1 MAQGQLKSRYD
12 VLTKDRNVFLDR
24 AREAAK
30 LTLPSLIPPE
40 GANSSTEYET
50 PWQSIGSRGVNNL
63 ASKILLA
70 LFPPSS
76 PFFRMGIDEPTL
88 AALGAKKSEAEKQLA
103 AFERVI
109 MSDIEDSRT
118 RASLFQSAKHLIVAG
133 NALLFNTP
141 TGEVRMYPLSR
152 YVTKRDA
159 EGNTYEIIAV
169 DNTVFGALSPA
180 YQEAAIAAG
189 VNKNRDDDV
198 MVYTGIFRDS
208 LNGQWTVHQ
217 EIEGV
222 VVPGSNGTYPLDA
235 SPWIPLRMVA
245 IDGESYGR
253 GYVEEIYGDLNTLD
267 ALTQAIT
274 EAAAAGAVVK
284 FLVNPNG
291 VTDIDDVTDTE
302 NGGFCEGKADDITV
316 LQVGKFADL
325 RVANETITQIEAR
338 LSQAFLLHSSV
349 QRNAERVTAEEIRF
363 MASELEDALGG
374 IYSVLAQE
382 LQLPMVKHRI
392 VRLTKMKKLPP
403 LPQGVKPAI
412 ITGLEALGRSQEL
425 QRLRMFIA
433 DAGQTFGPEAV
444 VEYVSVGDYLT
455 RSAAA
460 LNIPT
465 EGLVRPEEEVQARQK
480 QRAEQ
485 AAQLQAAAST
495 ATQGGQ

>member
-1 MAQGQLKSRYD
+1 MPQGQLKSRYD
-12 VLTKDRNVFLDR
+12 KLTKDRRVYLDR

-30 LTLPSLIPPE
+30 LTLPTLIPPD
-40 GANSSTEYET
+40 GANSTTEYET
-50 PWQSIGSRGVNNL
+50 PWQSIGARGVNNL
-63 ASKILLA
+63 SAKILLA
-70 LFPPSS
+70 LFPPSN
-76 PFFRMGIDEPTL
+76 PFFRMSIDEPTM

-109 MSDIEDSRT
+109 MADIEDSRT
-118 RASLFQSAKHLIVAG
+118 RASLFQAAKHLVVAG

-141 TGEVRMYPLSR
+141 SGEVRMYPLSR

-159 EGNTYEIIAV
+159 EGATYEIIAV
-169 DNTVFGALSPA
+169 DSTVFGALSA
-180 YQEAAIAAG
+180 EYQEAAIAAG
-189 VNKNRDDDV
+189 VNKDKDDDV
-198 MVYTGIFRDS
+198 MLYTGVFRDS
-208 LNGQWTVHQ
+208 INGQWTVHQ

-291 VTDIDDVTDTE
+291 VTDIDDVTDTP
-302 NGGFCEGKADDITV
+302 NGGFAEGVATDITV

-325 RVANETITQIEAR
+325 RVANETIQQIETR
-338 LSQAFLLHSSV
+338 LSQAFLLHSAV

-374 IYSVLAQE
+374 IYSVLSQE
-382 LQLPMVKHRI
+382 LQLPLVKHRI

-403 LPQGVKPAI
+403 LPKGVKPSI

-425 QRLRMFIA
+425 QRLRMFIQ
-433 DAGQTFGPEAV
+433 DAGGTFGPEV
-444 VEYVSVGDYLT
+444 ISEYVSVSDYMT

-460 LNIPT
+460 LNIAT
-465 EGLVRPEEEVQARQK
+465 EGLVRPEEEVQARAE
-480 QRAEQ
+480 QRNEQ
-485 AAQLQAAAST
+485 AAQLAAASRPQP
-495 ATQGGQ
+495 QGE

>member
-12 VLTKDRNVFLDR
+12 KLTKDRDVFLDR

-30 LTLPSLIPPE
+30 LTLPTLIPPE
-40 GANSSTEYET
+40 GANSTTEYET
-50 PWQSIGSRGVNNL
+50 PWQSIGARGVNNL
-63 ASKILLA
+63 SAKILLA
-70 LFPPSS
+70 LFPPSA
-76 PFFRMGIDEPTL
+76 PFFRMGIDEPTM
-88 AALGAKKSEAEKQLA
+88 AALGTKKADAEKQLA
-103 AFERVI
+103 AYERVI
-109 MSDIEDSRT
+109 MADIEDSRT
-118 RASLFQSAKHLIVAG
+118 RASLFQAAKHLVVAG

-141 TGEVRMYPLSR
+141 SGEVRMYPLSR

-169 DNTVFGALSPA
+169 DNTVFGALSPE
-180 YQEAAIAAG
+180 YQEAALAAG

-198 MVYTGIFRDS
+198 MLYTGIFRDS
-208 LNGQWTVHQ
+208 VNGQWTVHQ

-222 VVPGSNGTYPLDA
+222 VVPGSDGTYPLDA

-291 VTDIDDVTDTE
+291 VTDIDDVTDTP
-302 NGGFCEGKADDITV
+302 NGGFCEGVATDITV

-325 RVANETITQIEAR
+325 RVANETIQQIETR
-338 LSQAFLLHSSV
+338 LSQAFLLHSAV

-374 IYSVLAQE
+374 IYSVLSQE
-382 LQLPMVKHRI
+382 LQLPLVKHRI
-392 VRLTKMKKLPP
+392 VRLTKMKKLPQ
-403 LPQGVKPAI
+403 LPKGVKPSI
-412 ITGLEALGRSQEL
+412 ITGLEARGRSQEL
-425 QRLRMFIA
+425 QRLRMFIQ
-433 DAGQTFGPEAV
+433 DAGGTFGPEVIA
-444 VEYVSVGDYLT
+444 EYVEVSDYLK

-460 LNIPT
+460 LNIAT
-465 EGLVRPEEEVQARQK
+465 EGLVRPEELVQERAQ
-480 QRAEQ
+480 QRNEQ
-485 AAQLQAAAST
+485 AAQLAAASRPQP
-495 ATQGGQ
+495 QGE

>member
-1 MAQGQLKSRYD
+1 
-12 VLTKDRNVFLDR
+12 V
-24 AREAAK
+24 E
-30 LTLPSLIPPE
+30 
-40 GANSSTEYET
+40 
-50 PWQSIGSRGVNNL
+50 
-63 ASKILLA
+63 
-70 LFPPSS
+70 
-76 PFFRMGIDEPTL
+76 
-88 AALGAKKSEAEKQLA
+88 
-103 AFERVI
+103 
-109 MSDIEDSRT
+109 
-118 RASLFQSAKHLIVAG
+118 
-133 NALLFNTP
+133 
-141 TGEVRMYPLSR
+141 
-152 YVTKRDA
+152 
-159 EGNTYEIIAV
+159 
-169 DNTVFGALSPA
+169 
-180 YQEAAIAAG
+180 
-189 VNKNRDDDV
+189 
-198 MVYTGIFRDS
+198 
-208 LNGQWTVHQ
+208 Q